1 MAQSAQPRALQ
12 VDSQE
17 RDGTRFSRGRLRHLR
32 DNWQDAVRIIAAL
45 VGLIWCIG
53 VLNHLSGFLLNQ
65 FGILPRTFSGLP
77 GVFTWVLLHG
87 SYLHMLLNTMPLLF
101 LGFFVGLRGPVLFFK
116 ITAIIWWGAGLAVWL
131 LGRDAVHI
139 GSSGLVFGYFG
150 FLLAVAISER
160 NVFDLGVASV
170 VLFYYGGMFAGILP
184 ADALV
189 SWEAHLAGFIT
200 GGLAARWLGPEW
212 AAR

>member
-1 MAQSAQPRALQ
+1 MTISLL
-12 VDSQE
+12 
-17 RDGTRFSRGRLRHLR
+17 GTLTILVLFFAGL
-32 DNWQDAVRIIAAL
+32 AT
-45 VGLIWCIG
+45 VGLAITGAHQRSERI
-53 VLNHLSGFLLNQ
+53 VDASVQ
-65 FGILPRTFSGLP
+65 GIYAVATLATFASSLIVYAFVAGDYSIQY
-77 GVFTWVLLHG
+77 VQHT
-87 SYLHMLLNTMPLLF
+87 SDATMP
-101 LGFFVGLRGPVLFFK
+101 LFFK
-116 ITAIIWWGAGLAVWL
+116 ITAIIWLGAGLAVWM